1 MKDKVHNVN
10 ELIVL
15 FEINLDWAKSGGRGR
30 SGEDVSAMFEY
41 AGAHPDEDDAQKV
54 RGVFWYT
61 SYFVLIQALNTSLC
75 NHQPCDVY
83 VKILTSQGYPAIKLK
98 KFFVTNDPWLLEDD
112 TTRSPLPPSFS
123 SAIYK
128 AMNHDLN
135 HLSDDDLEK
144 HFVEWGKNEDR
155 IYSTLP
161 LVIKDWLRK
170 ELMKEEQ
177 NNSAQKDSTIEILE
191 DYLAALNKAIAES
204 NKWSGVVLNQK
215 DFVGL
220 YIASELQ

>member
-1 MKDKVHNVN
+1 M
-10 ELIVL
+10 
-15 FEINLDWAKSGGRGR
+15 
-30 SGEDVSAMFEY
+30 
-41 AGAHPDEDDAQKV
+41 
-54 RGVFWYT
+54 
-61 SYFVLIQALNTSLC
+61 
-75 NHQPCDVY
+75 
-83 VKILTSQGYPAIKLK
+83 K

-204 NKWSGVVLNQK
+204 NK
-215 DFVGL
+215 
-220 YIASELQ
+220 